1 MFALDTNTLI
11 YFFKG
16 EGRVADKLLST
27 PPSEIAVPAVV
38 LYELYVG
45 VTKSTSPDLRA
56 RQLKEM
62 IELVVILNLDE
73 AVAKE
78 AAAIRATLEMAGT
91 PIGPIDNLVAGT
103 TRANGAVLVTRNVR
117 EFSRVEGLRLA
128 NWY

>member
-27 PPSEIAVPAVV
+27 PPSEIAVPTVV

-62 IELVVILNLDE
+62 MELVVILNLDE

>member
-62 IELVVILNLDE
+62 MELVAILDLDE

>member
-62 IELVVILNLDE
+62 MELVVILNLDE